1 MRAKEWLTSTYDR
14 KNPRSPSQMAE
25 AYAAYVMQAVLPP
38 ELEAQYEDAAE
49 KAVGAGALR
58 TLKNAEAAIGRWFME
73 QRAKEAKR

>member
-1 MRAKEWLTSTYDR
+1 MMSAKEW
-14 KNPRSPSQMAE
+14 MAKRYVVPDPVYVADVE
-25 AYAAYVMQAVLPP
+25 AYAAYVMQAILPP